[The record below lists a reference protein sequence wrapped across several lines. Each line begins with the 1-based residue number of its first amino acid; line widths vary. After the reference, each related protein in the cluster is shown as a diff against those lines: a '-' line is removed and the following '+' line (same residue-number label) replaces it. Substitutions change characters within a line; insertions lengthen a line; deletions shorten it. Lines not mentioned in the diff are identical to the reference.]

1 MQGVIRVGVLHVA
14 VDAFRLGALTD
25 LNLIPLHAFF
35 VIVIQHSRRS
45 NRIYKQKR
53 YLATEDVHNY
63 EQFERTQRYYG
74 RRRVDKQTLKLKFVF
89 FLKKFQLFSGLFPV
103 FSGMIPETDRKKR
116 KFFRKKGGIF

>member
-1 MQGVIRVGVLHVA
+1 MRGVIRVGVLHVA
-14 VDAFRLGALTD
+14 VDAFRLGALTH
-25 LNLIPLHAFF
+25 LNLIPLHAY
-35 VIVIQHSRRS
+35 VIVIQHLRRC

-89 FLKKFQLFSGLFPV
+89 FF
-103 FSGMIPETDRKKR
+103 
-116 KFFRKKGGIF
+116 